1 MDFLVVDPEPI
12 DQALQDLYQQTQ
24 QLHQRLSAD
33 LVVALAHYYD
43 FSPSDRFWSVV
54 IGPWLRSFCDNIVL
68 RWAFLNQARDQFDI
82 TESYTIINDSD
93 LSNHPRNF
101 SEYRHLLKSQTW
113 NQYMYS
119 KMWTLMTNPHFATH
133 TTDQV
138 NETNSLPRKLLA
150 NRTRVSRKRAIL
162 TDTYLPRM
170 SQTKLAILMGS
181 RPTRVRRIAAPTA
194 TFDPGARSRLHFD
207 EPSADLLHTIAREIV
222 RDQIPTAYFEGLPE
236 LLQSASR
243 LRLPDTPKLIFTSNR
258 HLYDDVFN
266 SWVAQA
272 TERGSAYVI
281 GQHGGVYGL
290 SRFPS
295 YAELHEAAVSDAN
308 ITWGWGN
315 SKKQV
320 AGICLTTVGRKY
332 RPAAKATH
340 LLIVCDHLWAHPRS
354 LFFDISEQAGFLE
367 YVTRCTIGLPARI
380 RADVLIRL
388 NHAHAETGSSQLEW
402 WKTNAPTIAID
413 YGLSGIRKV
422 IHNSRLVVTTYNGT
436 TFLETLNLNIPTI
449 ITWSSSYVQLRPE
462 SLPYFQQL
470 QEAGIFHDNERSF
483 VDHVTKYW
491 GDIESW
497 WASDIVQSARLMFC
511 NQYSRVQ
518 SHPLLFLRRTL
529 KTVTNIEKHRP

>member
-12 DQALQDLYQQTQ
+12 NQALQDLYQQTQ
-24 QLHQRLSAD
+24 QLHQRLSTD
-33 LVVALAHYYD
+33 LAVALDRYYV

-54 IGPWLRSFCDNIVL
+54 IGPCLRSFCDNIVL
-68 RWAFLNQARDQFDI
+68 RWAFLNQARNQFDI
-82 TESYTIINDSD
+82 TESYTIIDDSD
-93 LSNHPRNF
+93 LSIHPRNF
-101 SEYRHLLKSQTW
+101 SEYRDLLKSQTW
-113 NQYMYS
+113 NQYVYS
-119 KMWTLMTNPHFATH
+119 KMWILMKNSHLSSHP
-133 TTDQV
+133 V
-138 NETNSLPRKLLA
+138 NQGHEIKSLPRELLMKG
-150 NRTRVSRKRAIL
+150 TTVSRKRVIL
-162 TDTYLPRM
+162 SDTYLPRL
-170 SQTKLAILMGS
+170 SQTKLTALMGS
-181 RPTRVRRIAAPTA
+181 RPTRVRRVAAPTV
-194 TFDPGARSRLHFD
+194 TFDPEARSRLHFD

-272 TERGSAYVI
+272 TERGSTYVI

-295 YAELHEAAVSDAN
+295 YAELHEATVSDAN

-332 RPAAKATH
+332 RPAVKATH
-340 LLIVCDHLWAHPRS
+340 MLIVCDHLWAHPRS

-367 YVTRCTIGLPARI
+367 YVTRCTTGLPTRI
-380 RADVLIRL
+380 RENVLIRL

-402 WKTNAPTIAID
+402 WKTHAPTIAID
-413 YGLSGIRKV
+413 NGLSDIRKV
-422 IHNSRLVVTTYNGT
+422 IRKSRLVVTTYNGT

-449 ITWSSSYVQLRPE
+449 ITWSSSYVQLRSE
-462 SLPYFQQL
+462 SLPYFQRL
-470 QEAGIFHDNERSF
+470 KEVGIFHDNEQSF
-483 VDHVTKYW
+483 IDHVTRNW
-491 GDIESW
+491 TDIESW
-497 WASDIVQSARLMFC
+497 WASDDVQSARLMFC
-511 NQYSRVQ
+511 NQYSRIH
-518 SHPLLFLRRTL
+518 SHPLSFLRRTL
-529 KTVTNIEKHRP
+529 KTVIDIEEHRP